1 MGCAAVGIVTEE
13 FVGFAENLLKQR
25 NASSLPLAV
34 VGHPVGGISR
44 EAAAELISDQVID
57 AIANSL
63 LKETGS

>member
-34 VGHPVGGISR
+34 VGHPVGGIPR
-44 EAAAELISDQVID
+44 EAAAELISDQVVEE
-57 AIANSL
+57 IANAL
-63 LKETGS
+63 LKGTAS